1 MEEEERGDPPLPE
14 SSSPPPAGSLSI
26 AIEIPPLE
34 GNRDDYPFYEADNSS
49 IQRIVAERDRDGEQ
63 QYRVL
68 SWDGELNWLPWDVV
82 IGMDFGNEALT
93 EFEQRP
99 RLGYDGAGNDSDN
112 YTDEGPI
119 VVDSDDEEM
128 TGQNGDEEE
137 DSDEHIRRPTRQKST
152 RRSTRS
158 STAASSI
165 PAQSVNSQ
173 SRRLKVSARQAALR
187 EQAQNKLQKAPRS
200 RNMTSNKPTRITRAS
215 ARNAGRL
222 ISQAMAKAADFDD
235 HDSDSSETSEDII
248 VSDLQDT
255 PSHWKKRGRRAA
267 KVVYDSDE
275 DISKRGRKRESK
287 KRVRSESE
295 DEDREETR
303 KSGRTRTFH
312 GSLKELDEDDIE
324 AVEVKASAPRVVYQQ
339 EVFKEFSRDSQFSQV
354 HTQWCDA
361 CSEPAGRQKGPLVLC
376 QGCSSAFHKGC
387 IGNRASREHLV
398 TKLSDHQDRQF
409 VLQCKRCIRKAHK
422 IDKRPPRLD
431 VCTQCRSVGRS
442 SEPFRKIPVTKAEK
456 EETPEVSVPGFK
468 INNPENVL
476 FRCCKCHRACHFHHL
491 PQRGNRDTSQA
502 STGLGKVQLNQY
514 NSDWMCLECVNM
526 GDRKVGDL
534 VAWRPSD
541 DALKESKD
549 TFDSGIHEF
558 DHDEIEYLIR
568 LSGDDYSKAKWYPG
582 AWVYTIAFPAMR
594 IAFEKNDP
602 APKWTS
608 SDAIPESYF
617 RIDIIFD
624 VTYTSIVPNM
634 TESIEKQRIR
644 EIVKVFVKFKGLG
657 YEEAM
662 WIPPPSEEEE
672 ERYADFK
679 RAYFEYC
686 KGNHVRLPRGVFKT
700 IQNLR
705 EKFKTN
711 FNPLEIKTQPK
722 YISGGTLKDYQIEG
736 MNWLYYRWFLGKN
749 AILADEMG
757 LGKTIQIISFLE
769 VLRQEHKVWPCL
781 VVAPHSTVP
790 NWVRE
795 IRTWAPGMRVVAFFG
810 SAESLKLTK
819 KYELFSSAPS
829 ASARD
834 LKCHIVVSSYQAI
847 ADHSS
852 ILKAVPWQVL
862 VVDEGQRLKSDET
875 ILYKELSSFRFQ
887 HKVLLTGTPLQN
899 NIRELFNLLQFL
911 DPVNVNAK
919 ELEEEFSE
927 VTKENLNE
935 LHERIRP
942 YFLRRTKAQALKDL
956 PPISDVIIPLT
967 VTKLQQELLKSI
979 YSKDAEL
986 LRAIMAKS
994 GGQTANRSKLNNIV
1008 MQLRKVLCHP
1018 FVYDQNVEEKLQDQ
1032 QLLHRNLVDASCK
1045 LKFLELILPKLHE
1058 KGHRVLMFSQFLG
1071 MLDIMEDFL
1080 NGLGLQT
1087 LRLDGSNDTAE
1098 KQKLIDAYNAPESP
1112 YFAFILSTRAG
1123 GVGINLAS
1131 ADTVIILD
1139 PDWNPHQD
1147 LQAIARAHRIG
1158 QKKKVLVFH
1167 LMTARSCE
1175 EKMLRMA
1182 KDKLG
1187 LDHIVIQ
1194 RMGAEGQ
1201 EEEEKEV
1208 DVASVLAYGAE
1219 DIVKGEVKDI
1229 IYTPESID
1237 KLLDRDH
1244 MKNTIGEQEVQN
1256 ERDAQFSFARVWATV
1271 SGERAEIADEPEE
1284 DQAPD
1289 LDLWGNIIQQRLDDA
1304 AREKAAKMAE
1314 YGRGRR
1320 KIVAANYVLDEEIE
1334 DDSDSESRGKL
1345 DEDVAHPQ
1353 KAKKA
1358 KKATSDDDTDFLETG
1373 GETGGESDAD
1383 SGTECIPFHPGELE
1397 GPKERSR
1404 SVLFN
1409 GGHRVGSPS
1418 GSTGPVS
1425 EQGSG
1430 PGIGVD
1436 AIHPEQMRTQHPVD
1450 MPPMYPQ
1457 QQMHP
1462 QQQMYP
1468 SQQAFPPH
1476 QIHPQQQMH
1485 PPQQMHMPQQINASE
1500 QPQFMAQVPPRGTIN
1515 PPGDPSQITNPQELQ
1530 PGANARI
1537 TPILSNYPQPAY
1549 GTFSTAPHGQVPGA
1563 NLQYPATYQAY
1574 PLPPPPP
1581 PGIPVQCRL
1590 CTNTHMP
1597 GECPLRNIPVEY
1609 CQLCGIAHFGEGSI
1623 CPHLSSVTQI
1633 NAMLE
1638 AMKESNEPPHLKALA
1653 KNVLRNRKGAI
1664 IQSRK
1669 LKKAKAERVAAEMEA
1684 AKELARKGT

>member
-1 MEEEERGDPPLPE
+1 MSDISMEEEEEIGDSSLPE
-14 SSSPPPAGSLSI
+14 SPSPPPDSSLSI
-26 AIEIPPLE
+26 AIEIPSFE
-34 GNRDDYPFYEADNSS
+34 GSRDDYPFYEADNSS
-49 IQRIVAERDRDGEQ
+49 VQRIVAERDRYGEQ
-63 QYRVL
+63 QYKVL
-68 SWDGELNWLPWDVV
+68 SWDGETQWLPWDVV
-82 IGMDFGNEALT
+82 IGMNFGNEALT
-93 EFEQRP
+93 EFEKRP
-99 RLGYDGAGNDSDN
+99 RLGYDGAGNDDDD
-112 YTDEGPI
+112 YADEGPI
-119 VVDSDDEEM
+119 TVDSSDGAM
-128 TGQNGDEEE
+128 TGRNDEK
-137 DSDEHIRRPTRQKST
+137 DSDEDVRSREKQKRA
-152 RRSTRS
+152 RRSARS

-165 PAQSVNSQ
+165 AVQSGNSQ
-173 SRRLKVSARQAALR
+173 SRRLKVSARQTALR
-187 EQAQNKLQKAPRS
+187 EQVQKKQQKQASRS
-200 RNMTSNKPTRITRAS
+200 RNMSSNRPTRSTRTS
-215 ARNAGRL
+215 ARTAGRL
-222 ISQAMAKAADFDD
+222 ISQAIAKAAVIDD
-235 HDSDSSETSEDII
+235 LDSDVSETSEDII

-255 PSHWKKRGRRAA
+255 PSHWKKKGRNTAR
-267 KVVYDSDE
+267 VLSDSDD
-275 DISKRGRKRESK
+275 DI
-287 KRVRSESE
+287 
-295 DEDREETR
+295 
-303 KSGRTRTFH
+303 SGRTRKKQSKKRARSWSEEEVENRRSGRTAHFK
-312 GSLKELDEDDIE
+312 GSLKERDEDDIE
-324 AVEVKASAPRVVYQQ
+324 AVEVKPSAPRVVYQQ
-339 EVFKEFSRDSQFSQV
+339 EVFKEFSHDSQFAQV
-354 HTQWCDA
+354 HTRWCDT
-361 CSEPAGRQKGPLVLC
+361 CSDPAGRQKGPLVLC

-398 TKLSDHQDRQF
+398 TKLSDHQDHQF

-422 IDKRPPRLD
+422 AEKRPPRLD
-431 VCTQCRSVGRS
+431 VCLDCRAVGRS
-442 SEPFRKIPVTKAEK
+442 CEPFRKIPVTKAER
-456 EETPEVSVPGFK
+456 EATPEVNVPGFK
-468 INNPENVL
+468 INNPENIL

-491 PQRGNRDTSQA
+491 PHRGGSSTPQA
-502 STGLGKVQLNQY
+502 STGIAKMRLNQY
-514 NSDWMCLECVNM
+514 NSDWTCLDCVEI
-526 GDRKVGDL
+526 GDGKIKDL

-568 LSGDDYSKAKWYPG
+568 LAGDDFSKAKWSSG

-594 IAFEKNDP
+594 TAFEKNNP
-602 APKWTS
+602 PPKWTS
-608 SDAIPESYF
+608 ADAIPESYF

-624 VTYTSIVPNM
+624 VKYTSIVPNM
-634 TESIEKQRIR
+634 TENVERHRIR
-644 EIVKVFVKFKGLG
+644 EIIEVFVKFKGLG

-662 WIPPPSEEEE
+662 WVPPPSEEEE

-686 KGNHVRLPRGVFKT
+686 KGNHVRLPRGVLKS
-700 IQNLR
+700 IQTLR
-705 EKFKTN
+705 EKFKAN
-711 FNPLEIKTQPK
+711 FNPLEVKTQPK

-810 SAESLKLTK
+810 SAESLRLTK

-852 ILKAVPWQVL
+852 ALKSVPWQVL

-875 ILYKELSSFRFQ
+875 ILYKELSILKFQ

-911 DPVNVNAK
+911 DPDNVNAK
-919 ELEEEFSE
+919 ELEERFSE

-956 PPISDVIIPLT
+956 PPISDVIVPLT

-986 LRAIMAKS
+986 LRAIMSKT
-994 GGQTANRSKLNNIV
+994 GGQPANRSKLNNIV

-1187 LDHIVIQ
+1187 LDHMVIQ

-1244 MKNTIGEQEVQN
+1244 MKNTIGEQEEVN
-1256 ERDAQFSFARVWATV
+1256 ERDAQFSFARVWATED
-1271 SGERAEIADEPEE
+1271 GERAEIVDEPKE
-1284 DQAPD
+1284 DRAPD

-1304 AREKAAKMAE
+1304 ARERAARMAE

-1320 KIVAANYVLDEEIE
+1320 KTVAANYVLDENIE
-1334 DDSDSESRGKL
+1334 DESSSESGSKSGDKL
-1345 DEDVAHPQ
+1345 DDGPGS
-1353 KAKKA
+1353 KNAKKM
-1358 KKATSDDDTDFLETG
+1358 KKATSDDDTDFLETD

-1383 SGTECIPFHPGELE
+1383 SGTEAVPFRPGELE
-1397 GPKERSR
+1397 GPKDRSR
-1404 SVLFN
+1404 SALFDGVN
-1409 GGHRVGSPS
+1409 RVGSPS
-1418 GSTGPVS
+1418 GSAGPVP

-1430 PGIGVD
+1430 PSSNFD
-1436 AIHPEQMRTQHPVD
+1436 AIYPEQMHIQHPMN
-1450 MPPMYPQ
+1450 MPQMYPQ

-1462 QQQMYP
+1462 PPPLQQMYP
-1468 SQQAFPPH
+1468 PDLGY
-1476 QIHPQQQMH
+1476 
-1485 PPQQMHMPQQINASE
+1485 PPQQTNMPQEMNMPG
-1500 QPQFMAQVPPRGTIN
+1500 QPQFIGKIPPGGAFH
-1515 PPGDPSQITNPQELQ
+1515 PPGDYFQMANPPEMQ

-1537 TPILSNYPQPAY
+1537 TPVLSNHPRPAL
-1549 GTFSTAPHGQVPGA
+1549 GTFSTTLHCQVPGA
-1563 NLQYPATYQAY
+1563 SLQYPTTHQAY

-1581 PGIPVQCRL
+1581 RGVPVQCKL

-1597 GECPLRNIPVEY
+1597 GECPLRKIQVEH
-1609 CQLCGIAHFGEGSI
+1609 CQLCGIAHFGEGPI
-1623 CPHLSSVTQI
+1623 CPHLSSVTQVTT
-1633 NAMLE
+1633 MLNTI
-1638 AMKESNEPPHLKALA
+1638 KESNEPAQLQAIA
-1653 KNVLRNRKGAI
+1653 KNYLRNRKGAI
-1664 IQSRK
+1664 IQARK
-1669 LKKAKAERVAAEMEA
+1669 VKKAKAERVAAELEA

>member
-1 MEEEERGDPPLPE
+1 MEEERADSPLLDSP
-14 SSSPPPAGSLSI
+14 SPPPAGSLSI
-26 AIEIPPLE
+26 AIEVPAFK
-34 GNRDDYPFYEADNSS
+34 GDRDDYPFYEADNSS
-49 IQRIVAERDRDGEQ
+49 IQRIVAERDWDGEQ
-63 QYRVL
+63 QYKVL
-68 SWDGELNWLPWDVV
+68 TWDGEMQWLPWDII
-82 IGMDFGNEALT
+82 IGMHFGNEALA
-93 EFEQRP
+93 EFEQRL
-99 RLGYDGAGNDSDN
+99 RLGYDGAIND
-112 YTDEGPI
+112 
-119 VVDSDDEEM
+119 DDEYE
-128 TGQNGDEEE
+128 DDSEEE
-137 DSDEHIRRPTRQKST
+137 VRRPTK

-165 PAQSVNSQ
+165 LVQSGNRQ
-173 SRRLKVSARQAALR
+173 SRRLKSSVRRAALR
-187 EQAQNKLQKAPRS
+187 EQTQKKQHTNSRS
-200 RNMTSNKPTRITRAS
+200 RNMTSNRPTRSTRTS

-222 ISQAMAKAADFDD
+222 ISQVMANMGVVDD
-235 HDSDSSETSEDII
+235 PDSDASGTSEDII

-255 PSHWKKRGRRAA
+255 PSHWKKKGRRAA

-275 DISKRGRKRESK
+275 DVSRRSRKRQSK
-287 KRVRSESE
+287 KRARSESE
-295 DEDREETR
+295 EERLETR
-303 KSGRTRTFH
+303 RSGRTAH
-312 GSLKELDEDDIE
+312 AKGSLRERDEDDIE
-324 AVEVKASAPRVVYQQ
+324 IVETKPSAPRVVYQQ
-339 EVFKEFSRDSQFSQV
+339 EVFEEFSPDSEFAQV
-354 HTQWCDA
+354 HTWWCDT
-361 CSEPAGRQKGPLVLC
+361 CSDPPGRQKGPLVLC

-398 TKLSDHQDRQF
+398 TKLPDQKF

-422 IDKRPPRLD
+422 VEKRPPRLD
-431 VCTQCRSVGRS
+431 ICTDCRQVGRS
-442 SEPFRKIPVTKAEK
+442 CEPFRKIPVTKTDREQ
-456 EETPEVSVPGFK
+456 TPEVDVPGFQ
-468 INNPENVL
+468 INNSAHIL
-476 FRCCKCHRACHFHHL
+476 FRCSKCHRGYHYHHL
-491 PQRGNRDTSQA
+491 PHRGTQSAPQA
-502 STGLGKVQLNQY
+502 STRVAQIRLNQY
-514 NSDWMCLECVNM
+514 NSDWMCIECVGIGEGKIN
-526 GDRKVGDL
+526 DL
-534 VAWRPSD
+534 IAWRPSD
-541 DALKESKD
+541 DTLKESKD
-549 TFDSGIHEF
+549 TFDYGIHDF
-558 DHDEIEYLIR
+558 DHDEIEYLVR
-568 LSGDDYSKAKWYPG
+568 LAGDDYSKARWYPG

-594 IAFEKNDP
+594 TAFEKNEP

-608 SDAIPESYF
+608 GDAIPESYF
-617 RIDIIFD
+617 RIDIIFK
-624 VTYTSIVPNM
+624 VKYTSIVPNM
-634 TESIEKQRIR
+634 TESVEKQRIR
-644 EIVKVFVKFKGLG
+644 EIVQIFVKFKGLG

-662 WIPPPSEEEE
+662 WVPPPSEEEE

-679 RAYFEYC
+679 RAYLEYC
-686 KGNHVRLPRGVFKT
+686 KGNHIRLPRGVSKT
-700 IQNLR
+700 IDALR
-705 EKFKTN
+705 QKYKAD
-711 FNPLEIKTQPK
+711 FNPLEVKTQPK
-722 YISGGTLKDYQIEG
+722 YISGGTLKDYQIDG

-810 SAESLKLTK
+810 STESVRLTK

-834 LKCHIVVSSYQAI
+834 LKCHIVVTSYQAI
-847 ADHSS
+847 AEHSS
-852 ILKAVPWQVL
+852 TLKAVPWQVL

-875 ILYKELSSFRFQ
+875 ILYKELWSFRLQ

-911 DPVNVNAK
+911 DPRNINAK
-919 ELEEEFSE
+919 ELEEKFSE
-927 VTKENLNE
+927 VTKENLEE
-935 LHERIRP
+935 LHQKIRP

-986 LRAIMAKS
+986 LRAIMAKP

-1018 FVYDQNVEEKLQDQ
+1018 FVYDQNVEERLQDS

-1045 LKFLELILPKLHE
+1045 LKFLELILPRLHE
-1058 KGHRVLMFSQFLG
+1058 RGHRVLMFSQFLG
-1071 MLDIMEDFL
+1071 MLDIIEDFL

-1123 GVGINLAS
+1123 GVGINLAT

-1187 LDHIVIQ
+1187 LDHMVIQ

-1201 EEEEKEV
+1201 EEEEREV

-1229 IYTPESID
+1229 TYTPESIE
-1237 KLLDRDH
+1237 KLLNREH
-1244 MKNTIGEQEVQN
+1244 MKDTIGEQEATN
-1256 ERDAQFSFARVWATV
+1256 ERDAQFSFARVWATET
-1271 SGERAEIADEPEE
+1271 GERTKMADKPEE
-1284 DQAPD
+1284 EKAPD

-1304 AREKAAKMAE
+1304 AREKAARMAE

-1320 KIVAANYVLDEEIE
+1320 KTVAANYVLDEEFE
-1334 DDSDSESRGKL
+1334 DESDDESEGKPNGEL
-1345 DEDVAHPQ
+1345 DDVVCS
-1353 KAKKA
+1353 KNG
-1358 KKATSDDDTDFLETG
+1358 KKATSEDDTDFQETE
-1373 GETGGESDAD
+1373 GETAGDSDAV
-1383 SGTECIPFHPGELE
+1383 SETEAAIPFHPRELE
-1397 GPKERSR
+1397 GSRDRSR
-1404 SVLFN
+1404 SALFD

-1418 GSTGPVS
+1418 GSASPVS
-1425 EQGSG
+1425 EHGSG
-1430 PGIGVD
+1430 YGIGVNT
-1436 AIHPEQMRTQHPVD
+1436 AGLMPINI
-1450 MPPMYPQ
+1450 PPMN
-1457 QQMHP
+1457 
-1462 QQQMYP
+1462 
-1468 SQQAFPPH
+1468 
-1476 QIHPQQQMH
+1476 I
-1485 PPQQMHMPQQINASE
+1485 PQQMNVPRQMGVPQPMNV
-1500 QPQFMAQVPPRGTIN
+1500 PLAQGPPGGTIYPAGDYPQMAN
-1515 PPGDPSQITNPQELQ
+1515 PSEVQ

-1537 TPILSNYPQPAY
+1537 TPILNNYPQPAY
-1549 GTFSTAPHGQVPGA
+1549 GTFSAPPHGRVPGTH
-1563 NLQYPATYQAY
+1563 LQYPAAYQGY

-1581 PGIPVQCRL
+1581 RGIPVQCRL

-1597 GECPLRNIPVEY
+1597 GECPLRSVPLER
-1609 CQLCGIAHFGEGSI
+1609 CQLCGIAHFGEGPI
-1623 CPHLSSVTQI
+1623 CPHLNSVTQVTI
-1633 NAMLE
+1633 MLSTI
-1638 AMKESNEPPHLKALA
+1638 KESNEPAQLQAVA
-1653 KNVLRNRKGAI
+1653 KNYLRNRKGAVV
-1664 IQSRK
+1664 QNRK
-1669 LKKAKAERVAAEMEA
+1669 LKKAKAERLAAEMEA
-1684 AKELARKGT
+1684 MKELVRKGT